1 MAPGRNTRDKPA
13 LLKYDTEEVPDHRW
27 IVLCITLWL
36 AAVVGVLAGILLSTL
51 LLSEWSTYDAAT
63 TVDTL
68 EAFYVGKKPA
78 PNITRSPDESIAP
91 AHIVPSRPASFSA
104 RAGVCGGLHCAL
116 VAYWL
121 RAKLDYTVDP
131 CRDFFRFVCNTFR
144 GHDQFSEIINDIKIS
159 TISLLKDS
167 RIPSSN
173 QVSWQKAAGMFR
185 ACASFLKSNRTET
198 KDLLTW
204 MRSLNLDLMNET
216 RLAAVNPV
224 EMMVRASLD
233 LGVQAVLGVVFA
245 LNEFYYSRRS
255 IKIEYSKEQD
265 MYLTAWRGQSKIQ
278 MLDVYPHL
286 FSLHGATPPEDLRL
300 ASKISGYEKELGDI
314 AASTVA
320 YGEPTYFRR
329 ILDLAE
335 FTKPYVIAEVTP
347 HAVDEAKRMVT
358 RIRSTFRKSLETSSW
373 LTDEGR
379 EGALGRLDNMT
390 IFVGSPAQQ
399 FDPDFVDQ
407 LYKPYPETPM
417 DRLFPSWIK
426 ALSLS
431 SHYIWSDQ
439 TTWFYDEAEVN
450 AHYIS
455 FINYITIPTGM
466 IQHPFFYPYGPL
478 GLNYGGLGMIVGHE
492 IMHAFDVQGV
502 TKYRRPWVT
511 AEFLKEYTNRTLCL
525 RKQHRSVLPS
535 RARQEVI
542 NDTADSE
549 NLADLVGTMTAYAAF
564 TSLSPSQR
572 NVTLAGLDMSAE
584 RLFFV
589 NHCVKWCNKYSFSK
603 TPYAPHRS
611 RCIVPLMNMPEF
623 SRAYGCAVGQPMN
636 PQKKCSFW

>member
-1 MAPGRNTRDKPA
+1 M
-13 LLKYDTEEVPDHRW
+13 
-27 IVLCITLWL
+27 
-36 AAVVGVLAGILLSTL
+36 
-51 LLSEWSTYDAAT
+51 
-63 TVDTL
+63 
-68 EAFYVGKKPA
+68 
-78 PNITRSPDESIAP
+78 
-91 AHIVPSRPASFSA
+91 
-104 RAGVCGGLHCAL
+104 
-116 VAYWL
+116 
-121 RAKLDYTVDP
+121 DYTVDP

-185 ACASFLKSNRTET
+185 ACVSFLKSNRTET

-245 LNEFYYSRRS
+245 LNEFYYNKRS

-265 MYLTAWRGQSKIQ
+265 MYLTAWRGQSKSQTI
-278 MLDVYPHL
+278 DVYLQL
-286 FSLHGATPPEDLRL
+286 FLLYGATPPEDHRL

-314 AASTVA
+314 AASTAV
-320 YGEPTYFRR
+320 YDEPIYFRR
-329 ILDLAE
+329 IIDLAE
-335 FTKPYVIAEVTP
+335 FTKPYVNADQWATFFYKYSSGTYDGASRILHQKHVTTILVKLFESQSVGENGLRYLVAWSIYRQLVRYTVPDMFLLGPAIEEHVSNVCYEHVKKVMNLAVKSPYLQSKVTP

-358 RIRSTFRKSLETSSW
+358 TIRSIFRKSLETSSW

-455 FINYITIPTGM
+455 FINYITVPTGM
-466 IQHPFFYPYGPL
+466 IQHPLFYPYGPL
-478 GLNYGGLGMIVGHE
+478 SLNYGGLGMIVGHE

-502 TKYRRPWVT
+502 TKYRQPWVT

-525 RKQHRSVLPS
+525 RKQHRSVLLS

-603 TPYAPHRS
+603 APYAPHRS

-623 SRAYGCAVGQPMN
+623 SRAYGCAAGQPMN
-636 PQKKCSFW
+636 PQKKCTFW